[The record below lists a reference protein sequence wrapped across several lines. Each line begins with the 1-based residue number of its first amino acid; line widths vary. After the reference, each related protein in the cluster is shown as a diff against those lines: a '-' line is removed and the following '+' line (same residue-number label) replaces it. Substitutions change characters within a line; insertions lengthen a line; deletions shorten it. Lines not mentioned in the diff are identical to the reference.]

1 MNEISCFAPIESQD
15 ARVLILGSMPGIE
28 SLNQQQYYA
37 HPRNSFWYIMS
48 SLFGFEL
55 NADYQHRT
63 AALLKN
69 RIALWDV
76 LNQCIRQ
83 GSLDTAI
90 EKDSIIRNDFLNFF
104 KQHPDIRFVFFN
116 GQKAEKEFKRFV
128 LPELEEKYRDI
139 QYQALP
145 STSPAMAS
153 LNKEQKLEIWQQ
165 VKERLEESTHG

>member
-1 MNEISCFAPIESQD
+1 MNEISCFAPIASED
-15 ARVLILGSMPGIE
+15 ARVLILGSMPGVE

-55 NADYQHRT
+55 NADYKHR
-63 AALLKN
+63 AASLIKN

-90 EKDSIIRNDFLNFF
+90 EKDSIIRNDFLTFF
-104 KQHPDIRFVFFN
+104 KQHPAIKYVFFN

-128 LPELEEKYRDI
+128 LPELSNKYSHI
-139 QYQALP
+139 EYQVLP

-153 LNKEQKLEIWQQ
+153 LSKSQKLEIWQQ
-165 VKERLEESTHG
+165 VKNCLEESTHG